1 MHMGYIKMLEEL
13 QHIAFF
19 QDTENPHQNDDS
31 IQKHSKLKINEQKML
46 SMNNNEQHLVID
58 NTNLLSILDSNEN
71 KHPFRIKDG
80 LLTIK

>member
-1 MHMGYIKMLEEL
+1 MLEEL

-19 QDTENPHQNDDS
+19 QHTENSHQNSDS
-31 IQKHSKLKINEQKML
+31 IHKHSKFKINDQKML

-58 NTNLLSILDSNEN
+58 NTNLLSILDSSKN
-71 KHPFRIKDG
+71 KHPFRIKNG